1 MRWMFYHGS
10 EDFIFNMNAT
20 KDEVN
25 AIWEVLDIES
35 TLEIFHIE
43 CGMGHDVSKNGTS
56 MMIEFINGKKKR

>member
-1 MRWMFYHGS
+1 MRWMFYHG
-10 EDFIFNMNAT
+10 DQDDVFNVNAT

-43 CGMGHDVSKNGTS
+43 
-56 MMIEFINGKKKR
+56 